1 MVIAASMLVRQASWA
16 PLSARRTPMEAA
28 VSICRFRNRH
38 DRSIIRDTLK
48 ISVTPDGPVV
58 FILADIADF

>member
-1 MVIAASMLVRQASWA
+1 
-16 PLSARRTPMEAA
+16 MEAV

-38 DRSIIRDTLK
+38 HRSIRSNTRK

-58 FILADIADF
+58 FILAYIADF